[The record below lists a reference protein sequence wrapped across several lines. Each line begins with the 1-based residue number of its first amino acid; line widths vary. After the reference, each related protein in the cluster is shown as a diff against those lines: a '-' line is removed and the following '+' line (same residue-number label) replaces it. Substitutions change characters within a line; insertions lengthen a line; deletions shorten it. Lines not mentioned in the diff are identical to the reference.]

1 MADLQT
7 LWIFTFGI
15 NHVTLMNFYCG
26 EIDFISLIGFLIDQ
40 SSPNCPFGLHE
51 IIGPKKKM
59 FCFKWRTVLTLW
71 TSPRKTVH
79 FWMAGTSTFIHS
91 WSFGPSTQDQ
101 KPIPMFIEQS
111 AALNWPYQHS
121 TLSKS
126 SWHFDHTMALHKNFS
141 KIFKFSS
148 PFLATCRNKIF
159 IR

>member
-1 MADLQT
+1 
-7 LWIFTFGI
+7 
-15 NHVTLMNFYCG
+15 
-26 EIDFISLIGFLIDQ
+26 
-40 SSPNCPFGLHE
+40 
-51 IIGPKKKM
+51 M

-79 FWMAGTSTFIHS
+79 FWMAGTSTFTHS

-126 SWHFDHTMALHKNFS
+126 SWHFDHTMALY
-141 KIFKFSS
+141 KIFQKFSNS
-148 PFLATCRNKIF
+148 QARSLPPVETRYLSDSSISKTPPKGQVLSSRYVINWAFGRSLYGFMSFQAQN
-159 IR
+159 